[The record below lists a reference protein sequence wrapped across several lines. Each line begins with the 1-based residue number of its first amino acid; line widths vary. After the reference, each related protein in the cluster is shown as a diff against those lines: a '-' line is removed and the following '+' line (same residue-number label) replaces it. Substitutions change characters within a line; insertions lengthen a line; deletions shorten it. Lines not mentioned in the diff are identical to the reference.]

1 MRKSRIIPAKQ
12 QNNIN
17 NRTMINKAKYFRYFK
32 YMLSFAFIFTISSCS
47 DDVLYPDRN
56 SGPEGEDSELS
67 LSLTLSDMTKLT
79 RAALDDDDQNRVM
92 TLWVGIF
99 NANSKTCT
107 FNKLLTDGQN
117 GFRSGVKSH
126 TNYQLTDID
135 TKSGNSY
142 IVAVANPHSYMGMTA
157 ADKNPQALT
166 KLLENAND
174 WDGYKSI
181 IVTGSYAQDDAISV
195 ETPSLS
201 ETSGLL
207 MSGIYAEENPEHP
220 VVAETPVYIA
230 PGNASL
236 NGAIHLRRLMSHITF
251 NMKAAGNII
260 ELQPLSY
267 QVHNVAYASW
277 LHEHTDGT
285 LNAGD
290 ALEPDYA
297 KNGYYPSSLRMT
309 ASSFIKT
316 DDDNGVRN
324 YSFDFW
330 QLENK
335 RTGLDVCTSYGMR
348 DQEYGADGSYE
359 PKDANAN
366 YGQSGLFVSLTPFAN
381 PSLNNKAT
389 YVEIPC
395 VVTYKDV
402 TTEGNATGGVTND
415 PDNLLQPGAVRTA
428 NITYRIHLGY
438 IDDDPKDFNTYRN
451 SEYTYNVTVS
461 DLSNVIV
468 EAFREGDEQP
478 GAFGDVTDV
487 SDQFFSL
494 DAHYGKFNIYL
505 SETDLADFSFRMVSY
520 EDNMAHEIKGG
531 REFEPLTEEEKNSK
545 YYTWVSLLPTN
556 STDEQVMAAYPRDK
570 GTLLHLG
577 DFIPTA
583 AREASQ
589 KAGWYTVFVD
599 EYAYED
605 GPDETGGNWKRYVN
619 QPDRMFWL
627 NVAQKIST
635 DGASS
640 YYKAKYAAAQRSIQ
654 TYYNVDSDV
663 TSAIG
668 VEHSNEN
675 FGFNL
680 RWTAAVSTDNL
691 DPDNGR
697 WNVWSQL
704 PSNKWTDVVSLDK
717 WQHVNAITNTHV
729 QDNITEDQKK
739 GGYRNVPQ
747 MVFLTSG
754 VSGDLTSGSY
764 SNSSTAVASAE
775 FDPQSGVDPQYV
787 QAMFSCMN
795 RNRDENGDGIID
807 ASEMK
812 WYLPAAGKYLRV
824 ILGRNSLTTP
834 IMSYTSNRNLPF
846 GSASMGANG
855 IFHLVSSDNK
865 VIWADEGLSSSMFTT
880 LPYATAP
887 WHVRCVRNL
896 GTNLD
901 AAITAGSEDGVTAA
915 YQYRENVTLSDGSK
929 ARAVVLPMYY
939 YGTSLRSPSDQPLP
953 LHKTNSDY
961 NKLGQYGFE
970 VAFCGNSATADG
982 SYTRLSAGSAS
993 DYVDYINTPEVCE
1006 NLNTKDKTGWR
1017 VPNQKELAIMLRI
1030 PNLMNMEKYQASGT
1044 EEWPGFWSCTVE
1056 YWTNGNSLYNDGE
1069 AVNGLDISKHRVT
1082 TITQGSNLQKV
1093 ATAMHWY
1100 SINRLRC
1107 VRDLQP
1113 GDYIGN

>member
-1 MRKSRIIPAKQ
+1 
-12 QNNIN
+12 
-17 NRTMINKAKYFRYFK
+17 MINKAKYFRYFK
-32 YMLSFAFIFTISSCS
+32 YVLSFAFIFTISSCS

-117 GFRSGVKSH
+117 GFSSGVKSH
-126 TNYQLTDID
+126 TNYKLTDID

-166 KLLENAND
+166 KLLENATD
-174 WDGYKSI
+174 WDSYKSI

-207 MSGIYAEENPEHP
+207 MSGIYAEDNTEHP

-236 NGAIHLRRLMSHITF
+236 SGAIHLRRLMSHITF
-251 NMKAAGNII
+251 NIKAAGNII

-290 ALEPDYA
+290 ALEPDYD

-316 DDDNGVRN
+316 DDVNGVRN

-335 RTGLDVCTSYGMR
+335 RTGLDNCKSYGMR
-348 DQEYGADGSYE
+348 DREYGADGSYDPE
-359 PKDANAN
+359 NANAN

-381 PSLNNKAT
+381 PTLNNKAT

-402 TTEGNATGGVTND
+402 TTEDNATGGVTND

-531 REFEPLTEEEKNSK
+531 REFEPLTEEEKKSK

-556 STDEQVMAAYPRDK
+556 STDKQVMAAYPQDK
-570 GTLLHLG
+570 STLLHLG

-605 GPDETGGNWKRYVN
+605 GPDETKGNWKKYVN

-654 TYYNVDSDV
+654 TYYNVDSNV

-680 RWTAAVSTDNL
+680 RWTATTTNL
-691 DPDNGR
+691 SADNGR
-697 WNVWSQL
+697 YNVWSKL
-704 PSNKWTDVVSLDK
+704 PSDRQWSSVVSTTN
-717 WQHVNAITNTHV
+717 WQNVAAITNDKV
-729 QDNITEDQKK
+729 QNNITSEQRN
-739 GGYRNVPQ
+739 GGFRNVPQ

-754 VSGDLTSGSY
+754 ISGNLDINGKF
-764 SNSSTAVASAE
+764 SNSATALASE
-775 FDPQSGVDPQYV
+775 QYDPQTVGQYV
-787 QAMFSCMN
+787 QAIYSCMN
-795 RNRDENGDGIID
+795 RNRDENGNGVID
-807 ASEMK
+807 ASELK
-812 WYLPAAGKYLRV
+812 WYLPASGKYLRV

-834 IMSYTSNRNLPF
+834 IMSYSNNQSLPF
-846 GSASMGANG
+846 GAAGDGANG
-855 IFHLVSSDNK
+855 IFHLISSDNK
-865 VIWADEGLSSSMFTT
+865 IVWADEGLSSSMFTSG
-880 LPYATAP
+880 PYSTAP
-887 WHVRCVRNL
+887 WHVRCIRNL
-896 GTNLD
+896 GTDLS
-901 AAITAGSEDGVTAA
+901 AEITSDSDGVIPA
-915 YQYRENVTLSDGSK
+915 YKVYENPEGTGAIIRV
-929 ARAVVLPMYY
+929 PYY
-939 YGTSLRSPSDQPLP
+939 YGTSLRNPSDRPLP

-961 NKLGQYGFE
+961 NKLGYYGFE
-970 VAFCGNSATADG
+970 VSYRGNQSTPGNYGYSTVSVETDQEYEA
-982 SYTRLSAGSAS
+982 
-993 DYVDYINTPEVCE
+993 YVNEPTDCE
-1006 NLNTKDKTGWR
+1006 ALNSTTGRTGWR
-1017 VPNQKELAIMLRI
+1017 VPNQKELAIMGRI
-1030 PNLMNMEKYQASGT
+1030 NGLLDMSGL
-1044 EEWPGFWSCTVE
+1044 PYFWGCTLE
-1056 YWTNGNSLYNDGE
+1056 YWDKDTGVATTG
-1069 AVNGLDISKHRVT
+1069 VDITRHRVT
-1082 TITQGSNLQKV
+1082 TITENGNGERV
-1093 ATAMHWY
+1093 ATATNPED
-1100 SINRLRC
+1100 IKRLRC
-1107 VRDLQP
+1107 VRDLQA
-1113 GDYIGN
+1113 GDFPDYR

>member
-1 MRKSRIIPAKQ
+1 M
-12 QNNIN
+12 
-17 NRTMINKAKYFRYFK
+17 
-32 YMLSFAFIFTISSCS
+32 FTISSCS

-92 TLWVGIF
+92 KLWVGIF

-107 FNKLLTDGQN
+107 FNKLLTDGEN
-117 GFRSGVKSH
+117 GFSSGVKSH

-157 ADKNPQALT
+157 DDKTPQALT
-166 KLLENAND
+166 KLLENADD
-174 WDGYKSI
+174 WDSYKSI

-236 NGAIHLRRLMSHITF
+236 SGAIHLRRLMSHITF
-251 NMKAAGNII
+251 NMKATGNII

-267 QVHNVAYASW
+267 QVHDVPYASW

-290 ALEPDYA
+290 ELEPDYA

-335 RTGLDVCTSYGMR
+335 RTGSENCTSYGMR
-348 DQEYGADGSYE
+348 DQEYGADGSYD
-359 PKDANAN
+359 PKDADAN
-366 YGQSGLFVSLTPFAN
+366 YGQTGLFVSLTPFAN
-381 PSLNNKAT
+381 PTLNNKAT

-395 VVTYKDV
+395 VVTYKEK
-402 TTEGNATGGVTND
+402 TTEGNARPDGVTNND
-415 PDNLLQPGAVRTA
+415 PNNLLQPGAVRTA

-438 IDDDPKDFNTYRN
+438 IDKDATDFNTYRN
-451 SEYTYNVTVS
+451 SDYTYNVTVS

-494 DAHYGKFNIYL
+494 DAHYGTFNIQL
-505 SETDLADFSFRMVSY
+505 TENDLKDFSFRMVSY
-520 EDNMAHEIKGG
+520 EDNVAYEIKGG
-531 REFEPLTEEEKNSK
+531 LELGELSESDKKSP
-545 YYTWVSLLPTN
+545 YYTWVSLMPT
-556 STDEQVMAAYPRDK
+556 TDEGTLATYPGKDSDK
-570 GTLLHLG
+570 LLHLG
-577 DFIPTA
+577 DFIPKSA
-583 AREASQ
+583 GQMSQ
-589 KAGWYTVFVD
+589 PPGWYTVFVD
-599 EYAYED
+599 EYVYED
-605 GPDETGGNWKRYVN
+605 SDDESTSANWKRYVN

-627 NVAQKIST
+627 NVAQKISA

-668 VEHSNEN
+668 VEHTNEN

-680 RWTAAVSTDNL
+680 RWTATTNDLSA
-691 DPDNGR
+691 DNGR
-697 WNVWSQL
+697 YNVWSKL
-704 PSNKWTDVVSLDK
+704 PSDKQWSSVVSTTN
-717 WQHVNAITNTHV
+717 WQNVAAITNDKV
-729 QDNITEDQKK
+729 QNNITSEQKK
-739 GGYRNVPQ
+739 GGFRNVPQ

-754 VSGDLTSGSY
+754 ISDKLKDNDVDKF
-764 SNSSTAVASAE
+764 SNSATALASAKY
-775 FDPQSGVDPQYV
+775 DPQTVGQYV
-787 QAMFSCMN
+787 QAIYSCMN
-795 RNRDENGDGIID
+795 RNRDEDGDGVID
-807 ASEMK
+807 VSELK
-812 WYLPAAGKYLRV
+812 WYLPASGKYLRV

-834 IMSYTSNRNLPF
+834 IMSYSNNQSLPF
-846 GSASMGANG
+846 GAAQYGANG
-855 IFHLVSSDNK
+855 IFHLISSDNK
-865 VIWADEGLSSSMFTT
+865 IVWADEGLSSSMFTSG
-880 LPYATAP
+880 PYSTAP
-887 WHVRCVRNL
+887 WHVRCIRNL
-896 GTNLD
+896 GTDLSAD
-901 AAITAGSEDGVTAA
+901 IELDGVISA
-915 YQYRENVTLSDGSK
+915 YKVYENPEGTGAIIRV
-929 ARAVVLPMYY
+929 PYY
-939 YGTSLRSPSDQPLP
+939 YGTSLRNPSDRPLP

-961 NKLGQYGFE
+961 NKLGYYGFE
-970 VAFCGNSATADG
+970 VSYRGNQSTHGNYGYSTVSVETDQEYEA
-982 SYTRLSAGSAS
+982 
-993 DYVDYINTPEVCE
+993 YVNEPTDCE
-1006 NLNTKDKTGWR
+1006 ALNSTTGRTGWR
-1017 VPNQKELAIMLRI
+1017 VPNQKELAIMGRI
-1030 PNLMNMEKYQASGT
+1030 NGLLDMSGL
-1044 EEWPGFWSCTVE
+1044 PYFWGCTLE
-1056 YWTNGNSLYNDGE
+1056 YWDKDTGVATTG
-1069 AVNGLDISKHRVT
+1069 VDITRHRVT
-1082 TITQGSNLQKV
+1082 TITQNGKGERV
-1093 ATAMHWY
+1093 ATATNPTD
-1100 SINRLRC
+1100 ITRLRC
-1107 VRDLQP
+1107 VRDLQA
-1113 GDYIGN
+1113 GDFPDYR